1 MALDD
6 ELKKMFANNCKT
18 IPNKYIGHVD
28 PYLQWVKLLSYFTD
42 EEQERFNLL
51 KTKKVEELSLDEIN
65 EVVKYKEQE
74 RMLNLLNKFN
84 ARITSKDEWIEVED
98 FINNQSLTKFIKSK
112 LSIDEL
118 EYAKTCIESC
128 KSMSKKDLK
137 EYVESHKRLDVYD
150 GLSLV
155 EVLVLYIAT
164 NYYYN
169 RCEYESEIK
178 LGAQLEENRNMK
190 YRSMINA
197 SKGIPLI

>member
-1 MALDD
+1 MLDLIHEKD
-6 ELKKMFANNCKT
+6 NSIFPYVELVDDFEMIGNSDKA
-18 IPNKYIGHVD
+18 KYYYDLG
-28 PYLQWVKLLSYFTD
+28 
-42 EEQERFNLL
+42 
-51 KTKKVEELSLDEIN
+51 
-65 EVVKYKEQE
+65 
-74 RMLNLLNKFN
+74 
-84 ARITSKDEWIEVED
+84 
-98 FINNQSLTKFIKSK
+98 
-112 LSIDEL
+112 
-118 EYAKTCIESC
+118 
-128 KSMSKKDLK
+128 MSKKDLK